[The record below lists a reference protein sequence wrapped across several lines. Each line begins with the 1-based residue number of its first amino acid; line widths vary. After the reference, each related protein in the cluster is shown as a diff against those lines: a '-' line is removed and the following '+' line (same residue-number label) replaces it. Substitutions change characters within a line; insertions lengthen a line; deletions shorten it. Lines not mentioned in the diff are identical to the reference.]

1 MNMIGNLFKL
11 DFEPQTGAEQRA
23 TVGSQVGLAI
33 TRAVSVGY
41 ATPPGT
47 WYEGCKDG
55 VMVMILSGEAGVLV
69 TGEHMP
75 HILVDGDYLLVPG
88 HKGYRI
94 EWTHPS
100 NPTVWLAVQR
110 SMGRGACP
118 DTDGDD
124 GPEGNGGRS
133 GRLVRTNCLN

>member
-1 MNMIGNLFKL
+1 MNMIGNLFEL
-11 DFEPQTGAEQRA
+11 DFDPQSGAEQRA
-23 TVGSQVGLAI
+23 TVGSQVGLSI

-41 ATPPGT
+41 TTPPGI
-47 WYEGCKDG
+47 WYGGCDEG

-75 HILVDGDYLLVPG
+75 HILADGDYLLVPG

-100 NPTVWLAVQR
+100 SPTVWLAVQR
-110 SMGRGACP
+110 SIGHSLRIELS
-118 DTDGDD
+118 DGDSSD
-124 GPEGNGGRS
+124 FEAPDSGN
-133 GRLVRTNCLN
+133 LDA